1 VYLNNRIFEPGL
13 VIYTDDEVMKIN
25 EAKIDEEGLRD
36 IHMVKKHLNGTLVK
50 FLGKK
55 K

>member
-1 VYLNNRIFEPGL
+1 MYLNNRIFEPGL

-36 IHMVKKHLNGTLVK
+36 IHMVKKHSNGTLVK